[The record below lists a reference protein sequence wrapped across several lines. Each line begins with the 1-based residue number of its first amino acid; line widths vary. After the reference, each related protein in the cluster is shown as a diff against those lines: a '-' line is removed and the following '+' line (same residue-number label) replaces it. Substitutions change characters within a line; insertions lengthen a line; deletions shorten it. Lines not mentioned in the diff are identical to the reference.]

1 MREACAAEVDCRC
14 SARADVL
21 AAMARGGTPRP
32 EWLCPL
38 VGNCYAMMAA
48 ELRGLP
54 LPAMPEGPRD

>member
-21 AAMARGGTPRP
+21 AAMARGGMPRP

-38 VGNCYAMMAA
+38 GGNCHAMMAA
-48 ELRGLP
+48 ELRGLS
-54 LPAMPEGPRD
+54 LPTVRTAARD